1 MPELPEVETIRR
13 NLNTVLKNEVIHDVI
28 VFYRPIV
35 SNILDFEDKLKGQ
48 RIHEVAR
55 KAKYLKFILDDYC
68 LISHLRMEGK
78 YFMNKNHSKH
88 THVVFKLKSGHQL
101 SYEDTR
107 KFGRFEIIDIKDKDT
122 YLNRVKNLAKDPK
135 DIDIDTFY
143 DGFRSR
149 SKTIKEIL
157 LDQTII
163 GGIGNIYANE
173 ILYLSKIHPAKKG
186 NLITK
191 KEAETLLQKSIKVL
205 NKAIQMGG
213 TTIDTYESLGHKGM
227 FQQELHVHGQ
237 TGKTCQYGHDTII
250 KFQLKGRGTYICPSC
265 QPSYVLAITGGIATG
280 KSTVSQYL
288 KRLGFVVIDADS
300 IVGKLYEDEA
310 VVKKIA
316 DTFNLNIPIDKAK
329 LANIVFK
336 EPKERKKL
344 ETILHPLVF
353 EQIQAK
359 KETYN
364 EHILFLDIPLLFEA
378 GYSTYDESLLIDAS
392 RDNQVMRLMKRNR
405 YTKKEASIR
414 IDAQMP
420 LSEKRKLA
428 TVVIENNDSI
438 ESLYEKIDKLLE
450 RYV

>member
-35 SNILDFEDKLKGQ
+35 SNILDFEHKLKGQ

-55 KAKYLKFILDDYC
+55 EAKYLKFILDDYC

-173 ILYLSKIHPAKKG
+173 ILYLSKIHPSKKG
-186 NLITK
+186 FLITK
-191 KEAETLLQKSIKVL
+191 NEAETLLKNTNIVL
-205 NKAIQMGG
+205 NKAIKMGG
-213 TTIDTYESLGHKGM
+213 TTIDTYESLGHKGE
-227 FQQELHVHGQ
+227 FQQELLVHGK
-237 TGKTCQYGHDTII
+237 TGHKCLACGDTII
-250 KFQLKGRGTYICPSC
+250 KFQLKGRGTYICPTC
-265 QPSYVLAITGGIATG
+265 QPSYVLAITGGIASG
-280 KSTVSQYL
+280 KSTATSYL
-288 KRLGFVVIDADS
+288 RKKGFVVIDSDE
-300 IVGKLYEDEA
+300 IVGQLYNDPKVLDMIAKTFKLSQ
-310 VVKKIA
+310 
-316 DTFNLNIPIDKAK
+316 PIDKTK
-329 LANIVFK
+329 LATVIFNNTK
-336 EPKERKKL
+336 QRKQL
-344 ETILHPLVF
+344 EAILHPLVF
-353 EQIQAK
+353 DKIN
-359 KETYN
+359 ETKALMT
-364 EHILFLDIPLLFEA
+364 EHILFLDIPLLFES
-378 GYSTYDESLLIDAS
+378 GYKDYDASMLIDTTPKLQLS
-392 RDNQVMRLMKRNR
+392 RLIKRNKL
-405 YTKKEASIR
+405 TQTEAKLR
-414 IDAQMP
+414 IKSQMP
-420 LSEKRKLA
+420 LVKKRQRADYIIKNNES
-428 TVVIENNDSI
+428 IEN
-438 ESLYEKIDKLLE
+438 LYQLIDELLE
-450 RYV
+450 RFV

>member
-13 NLNTVLKNEVIHDVI
+13 NLNTVLQDEVIESVDVY
-28 VFYRPIV
+28 YRPVV
-35 SNILDFEDKLKGQ
+35 SNNLDFETKLKGQ
-48 RIHEVAR
+48 RIHQVER
-55 KAKYLKFILDDYC
+55 QAKYLKFILDDYM

-78 YFMNKNHSKH
+78 YFMDAPKSKH
-88 THVVFKLKSGHQL
+88 IHVVFHLESGHTL

-107 KFGRFEIIDIKDKDT
+107 KFGRFELVDIKEKDT
-122 YLNRVKNLAKDPK
+122 YLKDKKGLAPDPI
-135 DIDIDTFY
+135 DIDIDSFY
-143 DGFRSR
+143 DAFKHRR
-149 SKTIKEIL
+149 ITIKEIL

-288 KRLGFVVIDADS
+288 KKLGFVVIDADS

-353 EQIQAK
+353 EQIQAQ

-378 GYSTYDESLLIDAS
+378 GYSTYDASILIDAS
-392 RDNQVMRLMKRNR
+392 KDNQIKRLMKRNR
-405 YTKKEASIR
+405 YTKKEAGLR

-420 LSEKRKLA
+420 LDEKRKLA